1 MSETND
7 SSNVLVV
14 EDNLHF
20 VDFLRDRLANEFN
33 LSFADNAESAIQL
46 FQTAGFDVVLL
57 DLGLPRRSGMAPE
70 VIGFDLLK
78 RIKALDPTTEVI
90 VLTATTREIDSAV
103 RAIKEGAYHFIIKD
117 DFEAFDEKLRTSMN
131 NALHKRSLE
140 RSNRALLNQAKF
152 FADMQKRMHRH
163 LHPKLNYHFGLLL
176 GESPAMQEI
185 YTMIEKLSMRQPNET
200 VLIQGEPGTG
210 KELAALSIHAQSQR
224 GDRPWIV
231 ANVASLSRELVESE
245 LFGINAKIATGVNEK
260 VGYFEQADGTS
271 IFLDEI
277 SEVPLDIQVKLLRV
291 LQQKQIQRVGSTKP
305 IDVDVRVI
313 AATNKNLKELVEQ
326 KAFRDDLY
334 FRLDVISITLPPLR
348 ERREDIP
355 IIVKHI
361 VHGLQQEESNPNI
374 SLAPEAVAL
383 LQEYHWPGN
392 IRQLENVLK
401 KAAVQRD
408 DDTMRA
414 DELLKLLPDFGRW
427 QPSNSGILDSLPSL
441 GEAGTNGEVSGFKNV
456 HDELRHK
463 VLLHALIDAE
473 GSMENALD
481 ALGVARNTAYR
492 LLNETQNLFLAGL
505 CHTDLQIERLA
516 KAWTVDAA
524 KLEKTIRRANR
535 LHVHYKELQKRFA
548 NDRSRLAVFLNV
560 KVQQV
565 EKLET
570 YLAALR

>member
-20 VDFLRDRLANEFN
+20 VNFLRDRLAKEYN
-33 LSFADNAESAIQL
+33 LSFAENAESAMQM
-46 FQTAGFDVVLL
+46 FQSTGFDLVLL
-57 DLGLPRRSGMAPE
+57 DLGLPRRNGMPPE
-70 VIGFDLLK
+70 VLGFELLK
-78 RIKALDPTTEVI
+78 RIKTIDPTTEVI
-90 VLTATTREIDSAV
+90 VLSATTREIDSAV

-131 NALHKRSLE
+131 NALQKRSLE
-140 RSNRALLNQAKF
+140 RSNRALLKQAKF
-152 FADMQKRMHRH
+152 FAELQKRLHRH
-163 LHPKLNYHFGLLL
+163 FHPELNYHFGLLL

-185 YTMIEKLSMRQPNET
+185 YTTIEKVSMRQPNET

-210 KELAALSIHAQSQR
+210 KELVALSIHAQSQR
-224 GDRPWIV
+224 GDRPWII
-231 ANVASLSRELVESE
+231 ANIASLPSQLAESE
-245 LFGINAKIATGVNEK
+245 LFGINAKTATGVSEK

-291 LQQKQIQRVGSTKP
+291 LQQKQIQRVGSPKP

-326 KAFRDDLY
+326 KTFRDDLY

-348 ERREDIP
+348 ERRDDIP
-355 IIVKHI
+355 TLIKH
-361 VHGLQQEESNPNI
+361 VLYGLQQDEKNPDI
-374 SLAPEAVAL
+374 SLTPQVVAL

-401 KAAVQRD
+401 KAAVLRND
-408 DDTMRA
+408 DIMQA
-414 DELLKLLPDFGRW
+414 DEILKLLLDFGKW
-427 QPSNSGILDSLPSL
+427 QPSQSSILEKLPSL
-441 GEAGTNGEVSGFKNV
+441 REIETNGEAGGFKNV

-492 LLNETQNLFLAGL
+492 LLDETQNLFLAGL

-516 KAWTVDAA
+516 NAWTVDAA

-535 LHVHYKELQKRFA
+535 LQAHHTELQKRFA
-548 NDRSRLAVFLNV
+548 NDRGRLAVFLNV
-560 KVQQV
+560 KVNQV
-565 EKLET
+565 EKLE
-570 YLAALR
+570 A